1 MHCNFYT
8 VLSNRASD
16 ARENKMEKN
25 RGKKERERKRERE
38 RERVLSTESGKRKE
52 KKEENQVDDQQVAKS
67 PPTHTHTLLPS
78 SFLRRALVHD
88 VCEI

>member
-38 RERVLSTESGKRKE
+38 RERERE
-52 KKEENQVDDQQVAKS
+52 RD
-67 PPTHTHTLLPS
+67 H
-78 SFLRRALVHD
+78 
-88 VCEI
+88 

>member
-38 RERVLSTESGKRKE
+38 RERERQRVLSTESGKRKE

-67 PPTHTHTLLPS
+67 PPHTHTLCSLPP
-78 SFLRRALVHD
+78 F
-88 VCEI
+88 